1 MNDFFTFTKIAK
13 QCGRF
18 GKIIVATSF
27 AQSVKIAQSVHTD
40 LDYLKNVWNMNF
52 RIVLSVIAD
61 DVATQLEITSVAN
74 VVKNVHKTQKMA
86 HLIYSGILV

>member
-40 LDYLKNVWNMNF
+40 LDYLKNVWNMNA
-52 RIVLSVIAD
+52 RLIALVLSK
-61 DVATQLEITSVAN
+61 LR
-74 VVKNVHKTQKMA
+74 
-86 HLIYSGILV
+86 